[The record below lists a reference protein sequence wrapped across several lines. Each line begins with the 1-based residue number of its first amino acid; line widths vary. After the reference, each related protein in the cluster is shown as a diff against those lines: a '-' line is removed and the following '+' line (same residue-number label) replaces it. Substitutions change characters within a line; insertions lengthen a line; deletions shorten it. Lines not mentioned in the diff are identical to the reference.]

1 MSHCE
6 TPTSGLP
13 SLADAQDVNAF
24 VHLALVGSPNSGK
37 TTLFNALTGLRAR
50 TGNYPGVT
58 VDRRVGRA
66 LHLPDSAP
74 TVVLSDLPG
83 LYSLEA
89 ISQDERVTVCVLHG
103 EMPGEPHPDGVLFV
117 ADSTTLGRSLPM
129 LAEVRALGLPVALVL
144 TMVDELKARGGELDL
159 FRLQAQLGVPV
170 VGVVGN
176 RGLGLDDLRALL
188 PAPKQ
193 WRQVVPPPEV
203 ASPEERFAWAD
214 GVLAA
219 AQRKSPG
226 PSEQTR
232 RLDRVLLHPVWGL
245 LVFFAFIAAFFQ
257 AIFSWAQPVMD
268 LFGGLLDGFAD
279 NILASWPSGGV
290 VAELLADG
298 VVRGVGAVVVFV
310 PQIALL
316 FAMIFFF
323 EASGYMARA
332 AFVVDRV
339 MGAAGLE
346 GRCFISLLSSYACAV
361 PGILATRSIP
371 SPRDRLATILVAPFA
386 TCSARLPVYA
396 VLIAAFIPATPVLGW
411 FTLQGLTLFVLY
423 LLGGVSAVLFAA
435 LFKRGMLRGASLPFY
450 LELPPYRWPSF
461 KSVFVQTWSR
471 VKVFLRDAG
480 TVILCG
486 SIVLWFLLNF
496 PRTEAAPG
504 ANALEAR
511 QVRIE
516 NSFAASIGKAMEPA
530 TAPLGFDWKVNIGL
544 VGSFA
549 ARELMISTMA
559 QVYAVPGDDDEY
571 TGLAE
576 TLRTPDPVTGRPPL
590 TLPSA
595 LSLLAFYVYA
605 LLCLSTVAA
614 ARRET
619 GGWRW
624 PIFMMLYM
632 TAVAYVAAFGVYQ
645 LAN

>member
-1 MSHCE
+1 VTHCE
-6 TPTSGLP
+6 AP
-13 SLADAQDVNAF
+13 SSAAPDADAVVGAIVQ
-24 VHLALVGSPNSGK
+24 LALVGSPNSGK

-58 VDRRVGRA
+58 VDRRAGRA
-66 LHLPDSAP
+66 RHMPAAAP
-74 TVVLSDLPG
+74 PVVLSDLPG
-83 LYSLEA
+83 LYALDA
-89 ISQDERVTVCVLHG
+89 ISQDERVTVSVLRG
-103 EMPGEPHPDGVLFV
+103 EMNGEPRPDGVLFV
-117 ADSTTLGRSLPM
+117 ADATTLGRSLPM
-129 LAEVRALGLPVALVL
+129 LAEVRALGMPVVLVL

-159 FRLQAQLGVPV
+159 FRLQARLGVPV

-176 RGLGLDDLRALL
+176 RGIGLDDLRALL
-188 PAPKQ
+188 PEPAR
-193 WRQVVPPPEV
+193 WRQDPPPLPTGATLEQ
-203 ASPEERFAWAD
+203 RFAWAD

-219 AQRKSPG
+219 AQRKAAG

-232 RLDRVLLHPVWGL
+232 RIDRVLLHPVWGL
-245 LVFFAFIAAFFQ
+245 LVFLAFIAVFFQ
-257 AIFSWAQPVMD
+257 AIFSWAQPLMD
-268 LFGGLLDGFAD
+268 FFGGALDGLAD
-279 NILASWPSGGV
+279 GILAAWPDGGV
-290 VAELLADG
+290 PAELLADG

-339 MGAAGLE
+339 MGWAGLE

-361 PGILATRSIP
+361 PGILATRTIP

-396 VLIAAFIPATPVLGW
+396 VLIAAFVPATPVLGW
-411 FTLQGLTLFVLY
+411 FTLQGFTMFALY

-450 LELPPYRWPSF
+450 LELPPYRWPSA
-461 KSVFVQTWSR
+461 KSVTLQTWSR

-486 SIVLWFLLNF
+486 SIVLWILLNF
-496 PRTEAAPG
+496 PRDAAATG
-504 ANALEAR
+504 ASELEAR
-511 QVRIE
+511 QTRIE
-516 NSFAASIGKAMEPA
+516 SSYAARIGKAMEPA
-530 TAPLGFDWKVNIGL
+530 TAPLGFDWKINIGL

-559 QVYAVPGDDDEY
+559 QVYAVPDDDGEY
-571 TGLAE
+571 AGLAE
-576 TLRTPDPVTGRPPL
+576 TLRAPDPLTGKPPL
-590 TLPSA
+590 TTASA

-624 PIFMMLYM
+624 PVFMMVYM
-632 TAVAYVAAFGVYQ
+632 TVVAWAAAFAVYQ
-645 LAN
+645 LAS

>member
-1 MSHCE
+1 
-6 TPTSGLP
+6 
-13 SLADAQDVNAF
+13 VNEPLI
-24 VHLALVGSPNSGK
+24 HLALIGAPNSGK
-37 TTLFNALTGLRAR
+37 TTLFNALTGMRAK

-66 LHLPDSAP
+66 LRLPGGAP

-83 LYSLEA
+83 MYSLDPISEDEA
-89 ISQDERVTVCVLHG
+89 VTVRVLRG
-103 EMPGEPHPDGVLFV
+103 ELPGEPLPDGVLFV
-117 ADSTTLGRSLPM
+117 ADATTLARSLPM
-129 LAEVRALGLPVALVL
+129 LAEVRALGLPIALVL

-159 FRLQAQLGVPV
+159 FRLQARLGLPV

-188 PAPKQ
+188 PAPGA
-193 WRQVVPPPEV
+193 WPRAHPAPAAGSLP
-203 ASPEERFAWAD
+203 ERFAWAD
-214 GVLAA
+214 EVLKF
-219 AQRKSPG
+219 AQRRTPG
-226 PSEQTR
+226 PSDSTR
-232 RLDRVLLHPVWGL
+232 KLDRVLLHPVLGL
-245 LVFFAFIAAFFQ
+245 LVFLAFIATFFQ
-257 AIFSWAQPVMD
+257 AIFSWAQPAMD
-268 LFGGLLDGFAD
+268 WFGGALDGLAD
-279 NILASWPSGGV
+279 AILAAWPDGGV
-290 VAELLADG
+290 VSELLADG

-316 FAMIFFF
+316 FALIFFF

-339 MGAAGLE
+339 MGWAGLE

-396 VLIAAFIPATPVLGW
+396 LLIAAFVPATPVLGW
-411 FTLQGLTLFVLY
+411 FTLQGLTLFGLY

-450 LELPPYRWPSF
+450 LELPPYRWPSLR
-461 KSVFVQTWSR
+461 SVVAQTWSR
-471 VKVFLRDAG
+471 VMVFLRDAG

-486 SIVLWFLLNF
+486 SVVLWFLLNF
-496 PRTEAAPG
+496 PRSAAAPG
-504 ANALEAR
+504 AGEIEAR
-511 QVRIE
+511 QARIE
-516 NSFAASIGKAMEPA
+516 GSFAAQIGKAMEPA
-530 TAPLGFDWKVNIGL
+530 TAPLGFDWKINVGL

-549 ARELMISTMA
+549 ARELMVSTMA
-559 QVYAVPGDDDEY
+559 QVYAQPEEDGDY
-571 TGLAE
+571 VGLAE
-576 TLRTPDPVTGRPPL
+576 TLRAPDPATGKPPL
-590 TLPSA
+590 TTASA
-595 LSLLAFYVYA
+595 LALLAFYVYA

-624 PIFMMLYM
+624 PMFMLAYM
-632 TAVAYVAAFGVYQ
+632 TAAAWLAAFLVYR
-645 LAN
+645 AAG